1 MKLADSS
8 TMGRLQGIILLLLVS
23 MSTQVFAK
31 LVYINVTNVK
41 SKKQLSYPYKK
52 LKSMGLKMSYKR
64 KSYGYAVYTG
74 PYNSQASL
82 NHAYKKIKRRFRHA
96 RVIVYESQ
104 KKQKKQEPQ
113 VQQKVKQQ
121 VIKPCAKEKKDTG
134 FVAGLSLGYGNAP
147 SSHVLVSGSVIVNE
161 PNSSGINYNLHGGYD
176 FANGVSLLAN
186 YMYLNT
192 DDLEFSNY
200 YGSLNYRFEHLGVF
214 IPYIGASL
222 GYSSLKW
229 NTSPIALASPSSNN
243 DSADIMYGTQIG
255 LLYNIFQTISLKVDY
270 SYLFLNHTTNITQ
283 GTTGSSKL
291 QHNTLHSILIGL
303 QYHF

>member
-1 MKLADSS
+1 
-8 TMGRLQGIILLLLVS
+8 MGRLKGIILLLLVS
-23 MSTQVFAK
+23 MSTQLFAK

-52 LKSMGLKMSYKR
+52 LRSMGMKMSYKP

-82 NHAYKKIKRRFRHA
+82 DRAYKKIKRRFRYA

-104 KKQKKQEPQ
+104 KKQEHQLQQQPKQ
-113 VQQKVKQQ
+113 KAL
-121 VIKPCAKEKKDTG
+121 KPCAKEKKDTG
-134 FVAGLSLGYGNAP
+134 FIAGLGVGYGDAP
-147 SSHVLVSGSVIVNE
+147 SSHILVSGSVIVND
-161 PNSSGINYNLHGGYD
+161 PKPSGVNYDLFGGYD
-176 FANGVSLLAN
+176 FASGVTLLVN

-192 DDLEFSNY
+192 NDLEFSNY
-200 YGSLNYRFEHLGVF
+200 YSSLHYRFEHLGGFV
-214 IPYIGASL
+214 PYVGGSL

-229 NTSPIALASPSSNN
+229 NTSPIANASPSSNN
-243 DSADIMYGTQIG
+243 NSADIMYGTHIG
-255 LLYNIFQTISLKVDY
+255 LLYNIFQKVSLKVDY